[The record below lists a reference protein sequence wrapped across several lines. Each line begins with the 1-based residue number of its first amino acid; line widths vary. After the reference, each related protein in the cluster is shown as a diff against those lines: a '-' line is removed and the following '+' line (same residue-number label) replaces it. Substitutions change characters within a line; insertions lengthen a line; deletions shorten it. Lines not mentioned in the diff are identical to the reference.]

1 MQNRVCR
8 TLVIFSYLV
17 FFTMFLL
24 FTNQYNLL
32 LRFIGNNLVTH
43 TVVPLITLTSP
54 LGIKCSKSN
63 SIIQTIEASAF
74 VSRTILAEHRVTFVN
89 FNKTLIILR

>member
-1 MQNRVCR
+1 MVYWISELKRRIIPKTRMQNRVCR

-32 LRFIGNNLVTH
+32 LRFMGKNLVKI
-43 TVVPLITLTSP
+43 LMK
-54 LGIKCSKSN
+54 KC
-63 SIIQTIEASAF
+63 
-74 VSRTILAEHRVTFVN
+74 VN
-89 FNKTLIILR
+89 L